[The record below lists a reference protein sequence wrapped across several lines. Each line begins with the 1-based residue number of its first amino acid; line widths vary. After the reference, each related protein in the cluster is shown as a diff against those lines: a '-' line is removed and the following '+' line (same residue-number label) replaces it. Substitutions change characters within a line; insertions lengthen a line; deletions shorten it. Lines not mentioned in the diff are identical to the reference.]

1 MKQDWTEMPMRVYY
15 LQPGDGTRY
24 IFGLVDLA
32 TVARDPKDF
41 FPGASRAH
49 AMIFPFSPVGHA
61 YPFDKHALMSPYRA
75 LVRYA
80 VGKMQMHEETLAA
93 IILAAG
99 VLLQFPAQLALA
111 GQRMLQAK
119 NLLAGDT
126 VTWDVSGNV
135 KAGRIEN
142 EE

>member
-1 MKQDWTEMPMRVYY
+1 MKQDWTEMPLRVYY

-41 FPGASRAH
+41 FIGASRSH
-49 AMIFPFSPVGHA
+49 IMIFPICPQGHA
-61 YPFDKHALMSPYRA
+61 YPIDKHALLSPYRA
-75 LVRYA
+75 LVWYA
-80 VGKMQMHEETLAA
+80 KEKMQMHEETLAA

-99 VLLQFPAQLALA
+99 VLIQWPDQLALA

-126 VTWDVSGNV
+126 VVWDTPTATE
-135 KAGRIEN
+135 AGRMEN